1 MQPEDYIVR
10 NSIELDFDD
19 LLEDPE
25 IKAAFDDAEVRSDIT
40 DRLRQARKNGKISQ
54 REVAETMGTTQSAV
68 SDFERGETDPQLST
82 IQRYARAVGASV
94 RVVVDMPGDVASIV
108 SPYRH
113 VTSSTSSREPVRKSN
128 LRLVSPYSDIKV
140 S

>member
-1 MQPEDYIVR
+1 MLPDDYISD
-10 NSIELDFDD
+10 NSSELDFDD
-19 LLEDPE
+19 FLNDPE
-25 IKAAFDDAEVRSDIT
+25 IKVAFEDAQMRSDIT
-40 DRLRQARKNGKISQ
+40 ERLREARKEGKISQ
-54 REVAETMGTTQSAV
+54 RAVAEAMGTTQSAV

-82 IQRYARAVGASV
+82 IQRYARAVGATV
-94 RVVVDMPGDVASIV
+94 RVVVDTPGEVASIV

-113 VTSSTSSREPVRKSN
+113 VASSTASREPVRKSG